1 MGKYSGEP
9 LISIVMPAYNE
20 EKYLSEA
27 IYSIQN
33 QTYQNWELVIVDDAS
48 TDMTWKII
56 EDFGKKESR
65 IRSFRAT
72 KNQGACA
79 ALNEALKMAEGCYIC
94 WLSADDKYE
103 PEMLQSSLQFLE
115 QNKNFGAVFSR
126 HKFIDENSMDVSLW
140 LPPEKYKEIGS
151 PGSLEPYYT
160 MVYMGNAFNAC
171 TVLATAEAIRKA
183 GYFNPDHNYAGDY
196 DYMLRLAASVDI
208 GFINQINVLSRIHP
222 GQVTNQKKND
232 MDAIH
237 VYEEMIFDENIRK
250 KLFAKAGVPNNR
262 NGLLITSEI
271 RLIMYKESAMEPE
284 ERELENVRSRILQ
297 NHPLF
302 VQADNYCNKV
312 CKLMDEQK
320 WDDAQEMVFK
330 IPEEIVNFVDQEK
343 WGIIAAA
350 IIGHNGDYINEQDI
364 LESVLEINKANYEA
378 HYMKGCLY
386 ENSDDYIN
394 ALKSYALSVKY
405 SQQQSDDNK
414 LLLGNLERFI
424 YEKL

>member
-1 MGKYSGEP
+1 
-9 LISIVMPAYNE
+9 
-20 EKYLSEA
+20 
-27 IYSIQN
+27 
-33 QTYQNWELVIVDDAS
+33 
-48 TDMTWKII
+48 
-56 EDFGKKESR
+56 
-65 IRSFRAT
+65 
-72 KNQGACA
+72 
-79 ALNEALKMAEGCYIC
+79 
-94 WLSADDKYE
+94 
-103 PEMLQSSLQFLE
+103 
-115 QNKNFGAVFSR
+115 
-126 HKFIDENSMDVSLW
+126 
-140 LPPEKYKEIGS
+140 
-151 PGSLEPYYT
+151 
-160 MVYMGNAFNAC
+160 
-171 TVLATAEAIRKA
+171 
-183 GYFNPDHNYAGDY
+183 
-196 DYMLRLAASVDI
+196 MLRLAASVDI